1 MIKTMK
7 KIITVVIALAFLSPI
22 SAFAATP
29 QEQYVSAL
37 RQVIALLQQ
46 QVNAL
51 VEQLQALQ
59 SSQSLPI
66 GAIGA
71 PVHVDTSIVTNDI
84 TASAVVEIPAQ
95 DSYYSPGDRALKM
108 LTVRLTGTGHVTGLT
123 VSDFYNVSFDNLWL
137 QTDDGVT
144 GAKVSP
150 DANTVTLPIDV
161 EAPAVIS
168 VYADISPNP
177 PHTAIPL
184 KVSSIDAD
192 AQVTGLPITGSLFF
206 PR

>member
-1 MIKTMK
+1 MK
-7 KIITVVIALAFLSPI
+7 KIITVVIAVAFLSPI

-29 QEQYVSAL
+29 KEQYVSAL

-59 SSQSLPI
+59 REQPLVL
-66 GAIGA
+66 GALAA
-71 PVHVDTSIVTNDI
+71 PAPVDTSIVTNDI
-84 TASAVVEIPAQ
+84 AASAVVETPAQ
-95 DSYYSPGDRALKM
+95 DSYYSPDAQALKM
-108 LTVRLTGTGHVTGLT
+108 LTISLTGTGHVTGLT

-150 DANTVTLPIDV
+150 GANTVTLPIDV
-161 EAPAVIS
+161 EVPAVIS
-168 VYADISPNP
+168 IYADIASNP